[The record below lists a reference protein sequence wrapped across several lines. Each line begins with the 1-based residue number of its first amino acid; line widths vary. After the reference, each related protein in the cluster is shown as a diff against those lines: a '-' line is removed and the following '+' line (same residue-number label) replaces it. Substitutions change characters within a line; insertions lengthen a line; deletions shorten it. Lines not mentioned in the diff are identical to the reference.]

1 PWGDLAALALQV
13 CRAIITFG
21 EAAPMIA
28 QTIGELRDAQGRQV
42 PVEQVGSLVEAVQI
56 ARQAAQPGD
65 VVLLSPGATS
75 YDAYLDFAARGAHFK
90 QIVGQ
95 L

>member
-1 PWGDLAALALQV
+1 
-13 CRAIITFG
+13 
-21 EAAPMIA
+21 
-28 QTIGELRDAQGRQV
+28 V

>member
-1 PWGDLAALALQV
+1 
-13 CRAIITFG
+13 
-21 EAAPMIA
+21 MIA
-28 QTIGELRDAQGRQV
+28 QTVGELRDAQGRQV

-90 QIVGQ
+90 KIVGQ